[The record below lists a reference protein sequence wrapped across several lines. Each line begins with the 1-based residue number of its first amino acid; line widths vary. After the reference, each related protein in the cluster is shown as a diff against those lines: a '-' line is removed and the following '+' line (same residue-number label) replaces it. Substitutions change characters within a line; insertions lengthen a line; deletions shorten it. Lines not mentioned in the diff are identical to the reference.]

1 MDPLNLWASYLQDLQ
16 LDPKVC
22 TEGQLPEATFSDGQR
37 RPVDPTLLEELQKVF
52 TLEMAYTIYVPFSC
66 LLGIAHH
73 VPLHRVGDYI
83 SSLGWAPVL
92 SRVSSGSF
100 FLDMG
105 SHLAQADL

>member
-1 MDPLNLWASYLQDLQ
+1 MDPLNLWASYLQE

-83 SSLGWAPVL
+83 SSLGWAPESAVD
-92 SRVSSGSF
+92 SFSF
-100 FLDMG
+100 FFFF
-105 SHLAQADL
+105 